1 MGKQHSSDGDFFM
14 NNQLK
19 KWEMALALSL
29 CITLCHGIA
38 LPNTVGCNWW
48 GVIFPGLTAEAAA
61 AQAWSAP
68 GWSADGGAVEL
79 RFRLLDQIAAL
90 RK

>member
-1 MGKQHSSDGDFFM
+1 MHD
-14 NNQLK
+14 QLK

-38 LPNTVGCNWW
+38 LPDTVGCNWW
-48 GVIFPGLTAEAAA
+48 GVIFPGLTAEVTAAP
-61 AQAWSAP
+61 AWSAP
-68 GWSADGGAVEL
+68 GFRADGGEVEL
-79 RFRLLDQIAAL
+79 RFRLLNQIAAL